1 MASGQAAGETNR
13 EVSDPAQQ
21 ATFQPKNDHGR
32 LYFADNLRTYL
43 IVLVVLHH
51 IAIVYGA
58 VGAFYYY
65 EPPYNDPLAYAVL
78 IIFAA
83 VDQAY
88 FMGPCS

>member
-1 MASGQAAGETNR
+1 MPLGQVAAEGKSVIEGGGHTPP
-13 EVSDPAQQ
+13 S
-21 ATFQPKNDHGR
+21 PKKLSER

-51 IAIVYGA
+51 IAIVYGM